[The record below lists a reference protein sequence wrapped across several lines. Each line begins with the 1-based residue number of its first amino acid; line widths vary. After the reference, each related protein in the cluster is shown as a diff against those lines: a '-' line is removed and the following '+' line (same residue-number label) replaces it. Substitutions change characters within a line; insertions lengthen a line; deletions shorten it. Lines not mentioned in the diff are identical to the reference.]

1 MKNLRQLQIF
11 FQKPF
16 LSLHELKNSGMALAE
31 KTFVSVGGGIGS
43 FCWVNI
49 LRVHGVAASS
59 IAVVA
64 QNRLPYQQFKHYCDH
79 SGLSPED
86 RLRSDSGA
94 RPDNFWGFPGYAVSE
109 FFDDLRTLQ
118 WRAAAKTI
126 WQIFAEPLLA
136 DFYTPTAGRLYASMA
151 REGQRIGW
159 ASMVRPGTAL
169 FLRKLNDG
177 RFAIFYQEPT
187 KKVGI
192 VVASFVHLALGHAIR
207 RSAYPVAS
215 PSARVLS
222 GYELDEDFFRTVE
235 ETASSV
241 VVVGRG
247 IVAARIVERLLPGDH
262 ACPNRTVVSL
272 FRQPLTSAIDPE
284 NIQQASL
291 DGWRLQ
297 FFNWP
302 RSTFAGQLTETLQA
316 ATPRARQQLA
326 KTWSAAST
334 PPRKQWLRTLKKA
347 YAAQT
352 YQSIYGQIAR
362 VEQHDARL
370 AITLTPDANADGGEQ
385 TLAADYL
392 IDCSGFD
399 DRLGHH
405 FLYADLIKTYQLGV
419 TGIGT
424 LRVNHYFEIEAL
436 ASDWGSV
443 FVTGNGAAGNHYG
456 PVDSFWGH
464 QYAALQSVEKLADLP
479 WTKVRKL
486 TAASSLVGWLQWAL
500 NRPI

>member
-1 MKNLRQLQIF
+1 
-11 FQKPF
+11 
-16 LSLHELKNSGMALAE
+16 LHELKNSSIGLEE

-49 LRVHGVAASS
+49 LRVHGVAASN

-64 QNRLPYQQFKHYCDH
+64 QHQLPYEQFKHYCDH
-79 SGLSPED
+79 SGLSPQD

-94 RPDNFWGFPGYAVSE
+94 RPDNFWGFPGYAISE
-109 FFDDLRTLQ
+109 VFDNLRTWQ
-118 WRAAAKTI
+118 WLAAAKTI
-126 WQIFAEPLLA
+126 WQIFTEPLLA

-159 ASMVRPGTAL
+159 ASMVRQGTAL

-177 RFAIFYQEPT
+177 RFAVFYQEPT
-187 KKVGI
+187 KKVRI

-207 RSAYPVAS
+207 RSAYSVAS
-215 PSARVLS
+215 PAARVLS
-222 GYELDEDFFRTVE
+222 GYELDEAFFRTVA
-235 ETASSV
+235 ETARSV

-247 IVAARIVERLLPGDH
+247 IVAARIVERLLPGEQP
-262 ACPNRTVVSL
+262 CPNRTVVSL
-272 FRQPLTSAIDPE
+272 FRHPLTSSIDAQ
-284 NIQQASL
+284 NIQQTSL

-302 RSTFAGQLTETLQA
+302 RSTFAGQLTESLQA

-334 PPRKQWLRTLKKA
+334 PPRKQWLRALKKA
-347 YAAQT
+347 SATQT
-352 YQSIYGQIAR
+352 YQTVYGQIAR
-362 VEQHDARL
+362 IEQHAARL
-370 AITLTPDANADGGEQ
+370 AIILTPDANKAGDEQ
-385 TLAADYL
+385 TVEADYL

-399 DRLGHH
+399 DRLAHH

-424 LRVNHYFEIEAL
+424 LPVNNYFEIEAL

-479 WTKVRKL
+479 WTKISKL
-486 TAASSLVGWLQWAL
+486 SAASSLVGWLQWVL